1 MTDPIVPEIFT
12 DGVGRCRFSGGVVRI
27 DLVSATEAANGEKEA
42 QTTVTHRLILSP
54 EGFLRTVSAMNTLLK
69 QLVKAGVVKQ
79 ERRQEPA
86 ESGEAAGPA
95 GSGEAA
101 DPA

>member
-42 QTTVTHRLILSP
+42 QTTTVTRRLILSP
-54 EGFLRTVSAMNTLLK
+54 EGFLRTVSAMNTLLN

-86 ESGEAAGPA
+86 A
-95 GSGEAA
+95 SGEAA

>member
-12 DGVGRCRFSGGVVRI
+12 DGIGRYRFSGGVVRI

-42 QTTVTHRLILSP
+42 QTTVTHRQILSP
-54 EGFLRTVSAMNTLLK
+54 EGLLRTVSAMNTLFN

-79 ERRQEPA
+79 DRIELFVD
-86 ESGEAAGPA
+86 GKLAAA
-95 GSGEAA
+95 ATGSAA
-101 DPA
+101 APRS

>member
-27 DLVSATEAANGEKEA
+27 DLVSAIEAANSEKEA
-42 QTTVTHRLILSP
+42 QTNVTNRLILSP
-54 EGFLRTVSAMNTLLK
+54 EGFLRTVSAMNTLLN

-86 ESGEAAGPA
+86 ASGEAAGPA
-95 GSGEAA
+95 
-101 DPA
+101 

>member
-1 MTDPIVPEIFT
+1 MTDSIVPEIFT
-12 DGVGRCRFSGGVVRI
+12 DGVGRYRFSGGVVRI
-27 DLVSATEAANGEKEA
+27 DLVSATEPANEEKEA

-54 EGFLRTVSAMNTLLK
+54 EGFLRTVSAMNTLLN

-86 ESGEAAGPA
+86 GG
-95 GSGEAA
+95 GEAA